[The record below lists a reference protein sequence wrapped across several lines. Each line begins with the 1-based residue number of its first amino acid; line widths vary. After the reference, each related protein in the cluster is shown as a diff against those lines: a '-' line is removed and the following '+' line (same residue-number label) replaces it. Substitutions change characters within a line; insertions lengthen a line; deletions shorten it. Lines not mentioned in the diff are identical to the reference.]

1 MRPPFVLVD
10 SAGDI
15 EVFDAVQDLE
25 QYVEPTDVQ
34 QNEYVAYDS
43 EGRLLNLRCKEVV
56 SGRLPRIRVP
66 VVQVVGAE
74 QEPAHRDDLRRSLLR
89 FLSQLGDDETVC
101 EQLSLSDLLSRVY
114 RAVRGHRTNGFCAE

>member
-15 EVFDAVQDLE
+15 EVFDAVQYLE

-34 QNEYVAYDS
+34 QNEYVACDS

-56 SGRLPRIRVP
+56 SGRLPTIRVP
-66 VVQVVGAE
+66 VVQVIGAE
-74 QEPAHRDDLRRSLLR
+74 QEPAHRDDLKVAAPLPLPVRPRR
-89 FLSQLGDDETVC
+89 
-101 EQLSLSDLLSRVY
+101 
-114 RAVRGHRTNGFCAE
+114 NGV